1 MKNTNPLSEFIQ
13 FIIGGS
19 FFAGGI
25 FLLSNQVMVRA
36 PMVMGG
42 RYGSSYSSGWGSGY
56 AFPWGSPGMGL
67 LLLPLGIGLCLG
79 FAGTYKKWSNLLI
92 WASLAAL
99 LVGVL
104 NSIRMTFV
112 PTTLWQLGVYI
123 AMIGIGGGLMFKS
136 VKDFDTG
143 SPSSDEQ
150 KKYTSQYN
158 KELKDEL
165 EALKREIRTDKK
177 D

>member
-1 MKNTNPLSEFIQ
+1 
-13 FIIGGS
+13 
-19 FFAGGI
+19 
-25 FLLSNQVMVRA
+25 
-36 PMVMGG
+36 
-42 RYGSSYSSGWGSGY
+42 
-56 AFPWGSPGMGL
+56 
-67 LLLPLGIGLCLG
+67 
-79 FAGTYKKWSNLLI
+79 
-92 WASLAAL
+92 
-99 LVGVL
+99 
-104 NSIRMTFV
+104 MTFV

-165 EALKREIRTDKK
+165 EALKKEIRKGKK